1 MMDYYFVTRKT
12 FNFIPKFFDSFYF
25 CHISS
30 KKSDDNQV
38 VERAAENR
46 TPHDSVISSKQY
58 RISRQPH
65 PCSNSFSA
73 VCIGEES

>member
-46 TPHDSVISSKQY
+46 TPHDSVI
-58 RISRQPH
+58 I
-65 PCSNSFSA
+65 
-73 VCIGEES
+73 